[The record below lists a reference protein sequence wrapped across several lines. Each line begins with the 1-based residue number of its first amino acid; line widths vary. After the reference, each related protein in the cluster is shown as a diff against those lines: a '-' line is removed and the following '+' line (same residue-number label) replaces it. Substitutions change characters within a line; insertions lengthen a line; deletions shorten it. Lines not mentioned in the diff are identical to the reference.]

1 MKTRILLPF
10 LFLLS
15 LVFAQANDGPIR
27 VLFLGHNSKHHP
39 SNEYYPLI
47 AKALGQDAIYFD
59 YTTSV
64 EEALGN
70 AKYLGKFDVL
80 LLYANH
86 GTINLTSGRI

>member
-1 MKTRILLPF
+1 MKIRLLIPV

-15 LVFAQANDGPIR
+15 PMFAQANDGPIR

-47 AKALGQDAIYFD
+47 AKALGRDAISFD

-64 EEALGN
+64 E
-70 AKYLGKFDVL
+70 
-80 LLYANH
+80 
-86 GTINLTSGRI
+86 